1 MTMALAEL
9 TTAEARALF
18 QAHQTVIIPT
28 GSTEQHGQHLPL
40 GTDHETALAVALRA
54 GEQAG
59 VPVTPVIPF
68 GLSRHHM
75 HAAGTITVSPRTYR
89 HVVTDVCESL
99 FEHGVRRVLIVN
111 GHGGNNR
118 VLQETMEELFGRRRG
133 QVVLALCH
141 VLGVAG
147 QIVPELKTMAVGHA
161 DVREASIMMWL
172 KPHTVHMDRQV
183 GQKPTIGGQAAPGLT
198 RLGVGQV
205 GHGAATLAMTQ
216 KLEDVVPAGGWG
228 QLEGSTPEF
237 GRRLIEAVATYLAG
251 FLGEFQR
258 VPLEEPK

>member
-1 MTMALAEL
+1 VSMALAEL
-9 TTAEARALF
+9 TTDEAKRLF
-18 QAHQTVIIPT
+18 ETHQTVIIPT
-28 GSTEQHGQHLPL
+28 GSTEQHGHHLPL

-75 HAAGTITVSPRTYR
+75 WAPGTISFSARTYMQ
-89 HVVTDVCESL
+89 VVSEICESL
-99 FEHGVRRVLIVN
+99 FAHGVRRVLIVN

-118 VLQETMEELFGRRRG
+118 VLQETMDELFTERRG
-133 QVVLALCH
+133 RVVLALCH

-172 KPHTVHMDRQV
+172 KPHTVHMERQT
-183 GQKPTIGGQAAPGLT
+183 GQNPTISGQAAPGLT
-198 RLGVGQV
+198 RLGFAQV
-205 GHGAATLAMTQ
+205 GYGGAALAITQ
-216 KLEDVVPAGGWG
+216 RLEDVVPAGGWG
-228 QLEGSTPEF
+228 QLEGSSPEF
-237 GRRLIEAVATYLAG
+237 GQRLIEAVATHVAG
-251 FLGEFQR
+251 FLGEFR
-258 VPLEEPK
+258 HVPLEDKA

>member
-1 MTMALAEL
+1 MALAEL
-9 TTAEARALF
+9 TTAEAKALF
-18 QAHQTVIIPT
+18 EAHQTIIVPT
-28 GSTEQHGQHLPL
+28 GSTEQHGPHLPL

-54 GEQAG
+54 GAEAG

-68 GLSRHHM
+68 GMSRHHM
-75 HAAGTITVSPRTYR
+75 WAAGTISFSARTYMQ
-89 HVVTDVCESL
+89 VVSEVCESL

-118 VLQETMEELFGRRRG
+118 VLQETMDELFARRRG

-172 KPHTVHMDRQV
+172 KPHTVHMERQT
-183 GQKPTIGGQAAPGLT
+183 GQESTIGGQVITPGLT
-198 RLGVGQV
+198 RLGIALV
-205 GHGAATLAMTQ
+205 GHGAAALPMTQ
-216 KLEDVVPAGGWG
+216 RMEDVVPAGGWG
-228 QLEGSTPEF
+228 QLEGSSPEF
-237 GRRLIEAVATYLAG
+237 GQRLVEAVGSYLAG
-251 FLGEFQR
+251 FLRELR
-258 VPLEEPK
+258 HVPLEGTK

>member
-1 MTMALAEL
+1 MSMALAEL
-9 TTAEARALF
+9 TTAEAKRLF
-18 QAHQTVIIPT
+18 EAHQTAIIPT

-59 VPVTPVIPF
+59 VPVTPLIPF

-75 HAAGTITVSPRTYR
+75 WAAGTISFSARTYMQ
-89 HVVTDVCESL
+89 VVSEVCESL

-118 VLQETMEELFGRRRG
+118 VLQETMEEIFAQRRG
-133 QVVLALCH
+133 RVVLALCH
-141 VLGVAG
+141 VLAVAG

-172 KPHTVHMDRQV
+172 KPHTVHMERQT
-183 GQKPTIGGQAAPGLT
+183 GQRPTIGGQAAPGLT
-198 RLGVGQV
+198 RLGIAQV
-205 GHGAATLAMTQ
+205 GYGGATLPMTQ
-216 KLEDVVPAGGWG
+216 RLQEVVPAGGWG
-228 QLEGSTPEF
+228 QLEGSSPEF
-237 GRRLIEAVATYLAG
+237 GQRLVETVATHLAG
-251 FLGEFQR
+251 FLREFR
-258 VPLEEPK
+258 HVPLADER